1 MLFSVTGASAAGK
14 STVLAYLEH
23 VAWGVPIRL
32 VEFDSVGVPA
42 GADTAWR
49 HGAVE
54 RWVADALQHEKRGVH
69 TVLCGQVPMGEL
81 LAAPSADRLTGI
93 AVCLLHCSPEER
105 TSRLLSRGEH
115 PDAISHHNRFGEWFL
130 AHTLDPRHAPEV
142 ITVRSET
149 SMQWSRWR
157 DLEAGDP
164 AWKAEI
170 IDTDAMSPREVA
182 LAVEA
187 WIRQGL
193 APA

>member
-1 MLFSVTGASAAGK
+1 VLFSVTGASAAGK
-14 STVLAYLEH
+14 STVLAHLEH

-69 TVLCGQVPMGEL
+69 TVLCGQV
-81 LAAPSADRLTGI
+81 
-93 AVCLLHCSPEER
+93 
-105 TSRLLSRGEH
+105 
-115 PDAISHHNRFGEWFL
+115 
-130 AHTLDPRHAPEV
+130 
-142 ITVRSET
+142 
-149 SMQWSRWR
+149 WSRWR